1 MFDAGCTAV
10 DYAFLRRMTMSA
22 RIPNSFE
29 LIVRSFLQN
38 AIFAGPFEAK
48 LSRCALC
55 WPVLGPVCIAVA
67 CSTMFSINAVVQCL
81 TSLNVQACFPS
92 VGIYNESTLFVLP
105 SSWHMRCSGSAS
117 AMPLLKTWHVDIVA
131 LVSVQSAT
139 HGQPSFDNVCL
150 HRLLLCPAAHWVG
163 MTDVMLAY
171 PAKFRIA
178 ANVSAKQR
186 VTPDLILPFCH
197 YYNCFYQCPHH
208 YLVIAW

>member
-1 MFDAGCTAV
+1 MNNIQECQDADLDGVAVVHYSLADLIMFDAGCTAV

-55 WPVLGPVCIAVA
+55 WPVLGPVCIAIA

-81 TSLNVQACFPS
+81 TSLKCSTARFLS
-92 VGIYNESTLFVLP
+92 VGICNEITLFVLP

-117 AMPLLKTWHVDIVA
+117 AMPLLKTWHVEI
-131 LVSVQSAT
+131 LGT
-139 HGQPSFDNVCL
+139 CL
-150 HRLLLCPAAHWVG
+150 CAEC
-163 MTDVMLAY
+163 Y
-171 PAKFRIA
+171 
-178 ANVSAKQR
+178 
-186 VTPDLILPFCH
+186 
-197 YYNCFYQCPHH
+197 
-208 YLVIAW
+208 AWPTTV